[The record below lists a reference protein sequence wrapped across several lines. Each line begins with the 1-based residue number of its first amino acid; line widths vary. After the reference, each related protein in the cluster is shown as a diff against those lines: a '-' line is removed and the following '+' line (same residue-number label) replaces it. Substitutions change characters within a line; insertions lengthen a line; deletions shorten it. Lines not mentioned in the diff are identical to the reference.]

1 MLSKLNKLNEIGLVE
16 KRIHPSLPLIIWN
29 YSRKVQYDDLW
40 SHDPLLVECRG
51 LITDYDGNI
60 IARPFKKFWNIE
72 ENKHVPTHDFTV
84 QEKMDGSLG
93 ILFWYEGKWILSSKG
108 SFTSEQAIKGKEIL
122 DSKYNVHPIPK
133 GYTTLVEIIYPQGR
147 ICVDYGDDES
157 LVVLSMINT
166 SSGKELEYSSL
177 KMICDETNMPLVK
190 QYDGVDDYS
199 KLKLKI
205 KSNQEG
211 YVIKFSNG
219 DMCKIKGEEYVRLH
233 RILTGFSN
241 VDIWEYLKDGKD
253 ISELLDR
260 VPDEFDK
267 WVKTT
272 IGDLKYSCYQLRERA
287 GKLHD
292 GFRYG
297 KYGDVNPEPSKKE
310 FAEFVMK
317 QQDVLHAI
325 MFAMWNHNNEKVDE
339 IIWKLVKPKYSK
351 PFWQKDVEI

>member
-1 MLSKLNKLNEIGLVE
+1 MTVDINILNDYLKKGLVV
-16 KRIHPSLPLIIWN
+16 KNDHPTLPLSIWN
-29 YSRKVQYDDLW
+29 YSRTCQYEGNWDNITKM
-40 SHDPLLVECRG
+40 CRG

-72 ENKHVPTHDFTV
+72 ENKHIPTHDFTV

-122 DSKYNVHPIPK
+122 YSKYNVHPIPK

-190 QYDGVDDYS
+190 QYDGIDDYS

-241 VDIWEYLKDGKD
+241 VHIWEYLKDGKD
-253 ISELLDR
+253 LDELLDR
-260 VPDEFDK
+260 VPDEFDL
-267 WVKTT
+267 WVKNTVK
-272 IGDLKYSCYQLRERA
+272 DLNKQFWEIQSLSA
-287 GKLHD
+287 GFVDNYKRTRSLAHIPFD
-292 GFRYG
+292 
-297 KYGDVNPEPSKKE
+297 KKE
-310 FAEFVMK
+310 FATLVMTQPK
-317 QQDVLHAI
+317 NLRPI
-325 MFAMWNHNNEKVDE
+325 MFAMYDEKKYNK
-339 IIWKLVKPKYSK
+339 IIWSQIRPIYSK
-351 PFWQKDVEI
+351 PFWQKEIEP

>member
-1 MLSKLNKLNEIGLVE
+1 MISKLNKLNEIGLVE
-16 KRIHPSLPLIIWN
+16 KQSHPLLPLIIWN
-29 YSRKVQYDDLW
+29 YTRKVQYDDLW

-108 SFTSEQAIKGKEIL
+108 SFTSEQATKGKEIL

-133 GYTTLVEIIYPQGR
+133 GYTTLVEILYPQNR

-190 QYDGVDDYS
+190 QYDGIDDYNQ
-199 KLKLKI
+199 LKLKI
-205 KSNQEG
+205 NSNQEG

-219 DMCKIKGEEYVRLH
+219 SMCKIKGEEYVRLH
-233 RILTGFSN
+233 KILTGFSN
-241 VDIWEYLKDGKD
+241 VHIWEYLKDKKD
-253 ISELLDR
+253 ITTLLDS
-260 VPDEFDK
+260 VPDEFDS

-272 IGDLKYSCYQLRERA
+272 VKDLVVRYENILKDYTEIFNELKSKNLEQKY
-287 GKLHD
+287 
-292 GFRYG
+292 
-297 KYGDVNPEPSKKE
+297 
-310 FAEFVMK
+310 FAENAKEYDHPSILFSMLNGK
-317 QQDVLHAI
+317 DVSP
-325 MFAMWNHNNEKVDE
+325 F
-339 IIWKLVKPKYSK
+339 IWKLIKPEYSRPIWK
-351 PFWQKDVEI
+351 KEIE

>member
-1 MLSKLNKLNEIGLVE
+1 MISKLNKLNEIGLVE
-16 KRIHPSLPLIIWN
+16 KQSHPLLPLIIWN
-29 YSRKVQYDDLW
+29 YTRKVQYEDLW

-133 GYTTLVEIIYPQGR
+133 GYTTLVEILYPQNR

-190 QYDGVDDYS
+190 QYDGIDDYN

-205 KSNQEG
+205 NSNQEG

-219 DMCKIKGEEYVRLH
+219 SMCKIKGEEYVRLH

-241 VDIWEYLKDGKD
+241 AHIWEYLKDKKD
-253 ISELLDR
+253 ITTLLDS
-260 VPDEFDK
+260 VPDEFDS
-267 WVKTT
+267 WVKNTVK
-272 IGDLKYSCYQLRERA
+272 DLVDKYENILKDYTEIFNEL
-287 GKLHD
+287 K
-292 GFRYG
+292 
-297 KYGDVNPEPSKKE
+297 SKNLDTKE
-310 FAEFVMK
+310 FAENAKRYEHPSILFSMLNGK
-317 QQDVLHAI
+317 DVSPY
-325 MFAMWNHNNEKVDE
+325 
-339 IIWKLVKPKYSK
+339 IWKMIKPEYARPMWLKTNLENS
-351 PFWQKDVEI
+351 